1 VAYDYPVS
9 PQRLRDIIQLVF
21 GHVDSANGY
30 VERRLSKLRPRR
42 VTEGLVYMVHE
53 SSPAAATSRHSRP
66 EPFNDIARQNIGC
79 PHRILQDCSF
89 DFLANG

>member
-1 VAYDYPVS
+1 MAYGYPGS

-21 GHVDSANGY
+21 AHVDSANGY
-30 VERRLSKLRPRR
+30 VERRLSKLRPRH

-66 EPFNDIARQNIGC
+66 EPFNDIARQNMGR
-79 PHRILQDCSF
+79 PHRILQELQFRLFSP
-89 DFLANG
+89 